1 MTSPQPATTFIGVEL
16 DDQGA
21 PTKLAMVFNEKTLM
35 VFSTQRCKLEIP
47 QNWRQDLSAWDDGM
61 SFAHPYRENSP
72 QDLVIRRLV
81 AERDLREDQVLS
93 IQDMAPDQET
103 RKAVE
108 EMIEAIAGGA
118 GVDEIVKAYQEAVE
132 TTPF

>member
-21 PTKLAMVFNEKTLM
+21 PIKLAMVFNEKTLM
-35 VFSTQRCKLEIP
+35 VFSNQRRKLEIP
-47 QNWRQDLSAWDDGM
+47 QSWRQDLSAWDDGM
-61 SFAHPYRENSP
+61 NFAHPYQENSK
-72 QDLVIRRLV
+72 QDLAIRRLV

-108 EMIEAIAGGA
+108 EMIEAIAGSA
-118 GVDEIVKAYQEAVE
+118 GVEEIVKAYQETVE

>member
-35 VFSTQRCKLEIP
+35 VFSNQRSKLEIP
-47 QNWRQDLSAWDDGM
+47 QSWRQDLSAWDDGM
-61 SFAHPYRENSP
+61 SFAHPYQENSK
-72 QDLVIRRLV
+72 QDLAIRRLV

-108 EMIEAIAGGA
+108 EMIEASAGGA
-118 GVDEIVKAYQEAVE
+118 GLDEIVKAYQEAVE